1 MNEKTKVRIATW
13 ILCALAILAYHIN
26 SVDVTKLNVNLL

>member
-1 MNEKTKVRIATW
+1 MKEKTKIRIATW
-13 ILCALAILAYHIN
+13 LLCVLAILSYHIN